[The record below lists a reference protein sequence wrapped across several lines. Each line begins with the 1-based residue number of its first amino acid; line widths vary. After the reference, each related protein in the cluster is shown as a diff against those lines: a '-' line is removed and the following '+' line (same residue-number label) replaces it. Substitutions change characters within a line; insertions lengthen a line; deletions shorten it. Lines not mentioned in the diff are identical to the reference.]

1 MTDTQATAHDPAVM
15 PGDPA
20 MAASDPGHVRGADR
34 RRKPH
39 SVPAPDSGWYKQ
51 AAVYPTLS
59 EPWKETSA
67 VLDDLHG
74 AWQTALPGR
83 AGTRGRA
90 MSENITPEPGN
101 DVELDDLELS
111 PADWGDLQ
119 VAYNFGLIEP
129 AEGTVEAEAFDRM
142 DAYAR
147 REAERI
153 AAADA
158 RDAEYARQQDAT
170 REAQREAG
178 REAEAGQ

>member
-1 MTDTQATAHDPAVM
+1 MTDTQARHDPAVRPPTRRWPQR
-15 PGDPA
+15 PG
-20 MAASDPGHVRGADR
+20 MF
-34 RRKPH
+34 
-39 SVPAPDSGWYKQ
+39 APLTDDENRILHQHLTSGWYKQ

-59 EPWKETSA
+59 EPWKETA
-67 VLDDLHG
+67 RVLDDLHG
-74 AWQTALPGR
+74 AWQTAPGR
-83 AGTRGRA
+83 ARTRGRA
-90 MSENITPEPGN
+90 MSGNITPEPGN
-101 DVELDDLELS
+101 DVELDDLGLS

-158 RDAEYARQQDAT
+158 RDAEYARQQHAT

>member
-1 MTDTQATAHDPAVM
+1 
-15 PGDPA
+15 
-20 MAASDPGHVRGADR
+20 
-34 RRKPH
+34 
-39 SVPAPDSGWYKQ
+39 
-51 AAVYPTLS
+51 
-59 EPWKETSA
+59 
-67 VLDDLHG
+67 
-74 AWQTALPGR
+74 
-83 AGTRGRA
+83 

-101 DVELDDLELS
+101 DVELDDLGLS

-158 RDAEYARQQDAT
+158 RDAEYARQQHAT